1 MKPAQN
7 YLFIATLVTVAISL
21 TSCGTMEPT
30 AAETAQT
37 NANIRQEQSA
47 LARESAL
54 LREQAG
60 NQVDLAQGLGVGS
73 DASNALEAEAAR
85 NRAEADSRD
94 TASRQMGRGAAN

>member
-1 MKPAQN
+1 MKLAQN
-7 YLFIATLVTVAISL
+7 YLFIATLAAVAL
-21 TSCGTMEPT
+21 TQTSCETLEPT

-37 NANIRQEQSA
+37 NANIYREQSA
-47 LARESAL
+47 LSRESAF

-73 DASNALEAEAAR
+73 DASNVLEAEAAR
-85 NRAEADSRD
+85 TREEADNLD

>member
-1 MKPAQN
+1 MKPAQK
-7 YLFIATLVTVAISL
+7 YLFIATLAAAAMTQ
-21 TSCGTMEPT
+21 TSCETLEPT
-30 AAETAQT
+30 YAETQET

-60 NQVDLAQGLGVGS
+60 NQLDLAQGLGDGS
-73 DASNALEAEAAR
+73 AASNALEAEAAR

>member
-1 MKPAQN
+1 MNKTILAFS
-7 YLFIATLVTVAISL
+7 LLGALL
-21 TSCGTMEPT
+21 TSCGTLGPSL
-30 AAETAQT
+30 AETQET
-37 NANIRQEQSA
+37 NANIKQEQAA
-47 LARESAL
+47 LSRESAL

-60 NQVDLAQGLGVGS
+60 DQLDRAQGLGVGS